1 MFCSTCGEELPP
13 NTRSCPSC
21 AARMGNPIAM
31 PQSDNGPL
39 IRAVLVTLC
48 CCLPCGVVGIVY
60 ACKAEGCAKAGDW
73 AGMAKMRQR
82 SKTWTLVGFIGG
94 LITQVL
100 GVGLQVL
107 VALLENS

>member
-1 MFCSTCGEELPP
+1 MFCPTCGKELPP
-13 NTRSCPSC
+13 NALSCPSC
-21 AARMGNPIAM
+21 AAQRSTPIQL
-31 PQSDNGPL
+31 PQSGNGPL

-73 AGMAKMRQR
+73 AGMAQMRQR

-94 LITQVL
+94 LIAQVL

>member
-1 MFCSTCGEELPP
+1 MFCPTCGKELPP
-13 NTRSCPSC
+13 NTLSCPSC

-60 ACKAEGCAKAGDW
+60 ACKA
-73 AGMAKMRQR
+73 
-82 SKTWTLVGFIGG
+82 
-94 LITQVL
+94 
-100 GVGLQVL
+100 
-107 VALLENS
+107 